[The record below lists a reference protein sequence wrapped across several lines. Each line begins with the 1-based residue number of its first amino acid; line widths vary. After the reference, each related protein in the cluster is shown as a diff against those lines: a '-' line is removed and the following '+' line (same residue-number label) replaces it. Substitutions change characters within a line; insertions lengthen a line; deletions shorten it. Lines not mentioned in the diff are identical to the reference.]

1 MEISFTKYLSSI
13 PESAIPKHAKSEI
26 ILLLLYLS
34 LSAKDFKRGKFSVK
48 LEISLAKHKKKK
60 SPPTPDPEDEKKSEP
75 EPDEEQTPPTEK
87 DIPPTEP
94 LASEYETSRNKYMI
108 NKLFWLRIA
117 LALIA
122 GTAATFIFDSIEGE
136 DRRWASVAFMII
148 IFIVS
153 VGIAKGMKM
162 QLPRSDRKKLVTTA
176 IGSFVFLYLFSWIV
190 SYTLVNI
197 TGNESG
203 VAIPFP

>member
-1 MEISFTKYLSSI
+1 
-13 PESAIPKHAKSEI
+13 
-26 ILLLLYLS
+26 
-34 LSAKDFKRGKFSVK
+34 
-48 LEISLAKHKKKK
+48 LAKHKKKK
-60 SPPTPDPEDEKKSEP
+60 SPPTPDPEDSKKKTEP
-75 EPDEEQTPPTEK
+75 EPTDDQTPPTEK

-94 LASEYETSRNKYMI
+94 VSNVYDKSRTKYMI
-108 NKLFWLRIA
+108 NTLFWLRVA
-117 LALIA
+117 LAII
-122 GTAATFIFDSIEGE
+122 GGIAATFIFDSLEGE
-136 DRRWASVAFMII
+136 DRRWASIAFMII

-153 VGIAKGMKM
+153 IGIGKGMKM